1 MFWFTMAILLGYI
14 GIYDMG
20 VLITRMDATIWFS
33 QIDDWPNLKTIA
45 MLTFQKGICFRL
57 SIASVDY
64 QFVQCSKRSTF
75 RMYCTPK
82 PCNVAL
88 SSAWLRP
95 LTPFWASS
103 RAGLLFRRHF
113 GSNLPR
119 LFSVLGELQHATA
132 QQRKKQVF
140 VPPQL
145 CNSPPQSDW
154 PSCRGWMKKLSAVVV
169 LLIFPVTNG
178 KTDWWD
184 ILHAARGVQ
193 DIQQVPSAQI
203 QHFQRP
209 SLCFCCGTATRRS
222 SAMAT
227 PFNAPRGRP
236 IAMFD
241 TGGEWG
247 LNPVVD
253 HRFPTNRY
261 PKGTPAVQA
270 PAEREWITTSTPAL
284 NLSPGF

>member
-1 MFWFTMAILLGYI
+1 MFWFIMAILLGYL

-20 VLITRMDATIWFS
+20 FLITRMDATIWFS

-57 SIASVDY
+57 KLQSTISLLNAPSGPPSGCTAPPSHATLLCPPLGWGVRFFCSIAISDPTCLG
-64 QFVQCSKRSTF
+64 FF
-75 RMYCTPK
+75 R
-82 PCNVAL
+82 
-88 SSAWLRP
+88 
-95 LTPFWASS
+95 FW
-103 RAGLLFRRHF
+103 
-113 GSNLPR
+113 GSY
-119 LFSVLGELQHATA
+119 SMLQHSSE
-132 QQRKKQVF
+132 KQVF

-169 LLIFPVTNG
+169 LLIFPVTNE

-184 ILHAARGVQ
+184 IFHAARGVH

-203 QHFQRP
+203 QHFQRQ

-222 SAMAT
+222 ERDMAT

-241 TGGEWG
+241 TGG
-247 LNPVVD
+247 
-253 HRFPTNRY
+253 
-261 PKGTPAVQA
+261 
-270 PAEREWITTSTPAL
+270 
-284 NLSPGF
+284 